1 MKATMP
7 EDTPHPCDTS
17 TDDDISWV
25 FDSHHALDLIIAD
38 NRWAQFVTDDLQK
51 DVKQLVL
58 FVSGLL
64 ENKGF
69 SACLRWTNDAEM
81 KALNAQFRDKDKA
94 TNVLSFPND
103 FPNHSE
109 GEDDEG
115 LYLGDLA
122 FGYETM
128 AKEASDMGITVAAHM
143 RHLIIHGLLHLIG
156 CDHEEEEDAT
166 EMEGLEIA
174 ALSVIGVENPY
185 QGALL

>member
-7 EDTPHPCDTS
+7 DDTPHPSDTS
-17 TDDDISWV
+17 VDDDISWV
-25 FDSHHALDLIIAD
+25 FDTHHTLDLIIAD
-38 NRWAQFVTDDLQK
+38 DRWAKYISDDLHK
-51 DVKQLVL
+51 DVNQLVQ

-94 TNVLSFPND
+94 TNVLSFPNE
-103 FPNHSE
+103 FH

-128 AKEASDMGITVAAHM
+128 AQEAVDMDISIAAHM

-185 QGALL
+185 QGELL

>member
-7 EDTPHPCDTS
+7 DDNPHPSDTS
-17 TDDDISWV
+17 ADDDISWV
-25 FDSHHALDLIIAD
+25 FDSHHKLDLIIAD
-38 NRWAQFVTDDLQK
+38 DRWAKFLTDDLHD
-51 DVKQLVL
+51 DVKQLVY

-64 ENKGF
+64 ENSGF
-69 SACLRWTNDAEM
+69 SASLRWTNDAEM

-94 TNVLSFPND
+94 TNVLSFPNT
-103 FPNHSE
+103 FHS
-109 GEDDEG
+109 EDDEG

-128 AKEASDMGITVAAHM
+128 AGEADDMEISVASHM

-156 CDHEEEEDAT
+156 CDHENDEDAS

-174 ALSVIGVENPY
+174 ALSMIGVANPY
-185 QGALL
+185 QGELL

>member
-1 MKATMP
+1 MP
-7 EDTPHPCDTS
+7 ADKPHPADS
-17 TDDDISWV
+17 QSDDDISWV
-25 FDSHHALDLIIAD
+25 FDDNHTLDLIIAD
-38 NRWAQFVTDDLQK
+38 KSWAKFIDDDLHK

-64 ENKGF
+64 ENSGF
-69 SACLRWTNDAEM
+69 SASMRWTNDAEM
-81 KALNAQFRDKDKA
+81 KALNRQFREKDKA

-103 FPNHSE
+103 FHNQIE
-109 GEDDEG
+109 GRDDS

-156 CDHEEEEDAT
+156 CDHEDEEDAT